1 MYNDKIQRYFT
12 IAINGQK
19 AVDAGYIFQRGNC
32 YRDIIT
38 HGAKIGQLEVVVDDD
53 GEFNGNPN
61 KWVDV
66 SWIKTGADVQR
77 ALRALAKIGFAG
89 CPCIVSE
96 CVLSGCIEDSND
108 LFCCII

>member
-12 IAINGQK
+12 IAINGQS
-19 AVDAGYIFQRGNC
+19 AVDAGYKFQGRNC

-38 HGAKIGQLEVVVDDD
+38 HGAKIAQLEVVIDDD
-53 GEFNGNPN
+53 GDYNGIPQ

-89 CPCIVSE
+89 CPCVVSACE
-96 CVLSGCIEDSND
+96 LTGCIEDSTE